1 MMIPMMIG
9 MMTMNKFT
17 ARYNNA
23 KRIMNKINDLLQ
35 KGYKVIDENG
45 YNVESIIEADNT
57 IYYTL
62 KGSLIRCSL
71 FMNDIDFDDGIH
83 TPIKEFNK
91 SFESWVYI
99 NPNHIKQLKV

>member
-1 MMIPMMIG
+1 MIPMM
-9 MMTMNKFT
+9 MNKFT

-35 KGYKVIDENG
+35 KGYQVIDENG
-45 YNVESIIEADNT
+45 YNVET
-57 IYYTL
+57 IAEENDTISYTL

-71 FMNDIDFDDGIH
+71 FMNDIDFDDGMH
-83 TPIKEFNK
+83 TTIKEFNK
-91 SFESWVYI
+91 SFESWTYI